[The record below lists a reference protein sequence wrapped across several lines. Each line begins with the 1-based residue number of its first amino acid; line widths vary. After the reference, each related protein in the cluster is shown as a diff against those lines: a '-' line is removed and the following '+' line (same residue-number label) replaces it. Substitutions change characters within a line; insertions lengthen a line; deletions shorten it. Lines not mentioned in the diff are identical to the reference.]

1 MHIMAVG
8 VGSDVNT
15 TELTAIAMNDPKS
28 VFNVSGYEDLAK
40 ILKDVLAE
48 SCKKGMFALMFY
60 EQFFHER
67 ALDMTED
74 DLTGKVSMLN
84 YDRFVYG
91 TLITVPRETV
101 LFSLDLR
108 LGADLEILGKTK
120 LSDEEIKLNVSGSK
134 L

>member
-1 MHIMAVG
+1 
-8 VGSDVNT
+8 
-15 TELTAIAMNDPKS
+15 
-28 VFNVSGYEDLAK
+28 
-40 ILKDVLAE
+40 
-48 SCKKGMFALMFY
+48 
-60 EQFFHER
+60 
-67 ALDMTED
+67 MTQD
-74 DLTGKVSMLN
+74 DFTGKVSMLN

>member
-1 MHIMAVG
+1 MHVMAVG

-60 EQFFHER
+60 
-67 ALDMTED
+67 
-74 DLTGKVSMLN
+74 
-84 YDRFVYG
+84 
-91 TLITVPRETV
+91 
-101 LFSLDLR
+101 
-108 LGADLEILGKTK
+108 
-120 LSDEEIKLNVSGSK
+120 
-134 L
+134 